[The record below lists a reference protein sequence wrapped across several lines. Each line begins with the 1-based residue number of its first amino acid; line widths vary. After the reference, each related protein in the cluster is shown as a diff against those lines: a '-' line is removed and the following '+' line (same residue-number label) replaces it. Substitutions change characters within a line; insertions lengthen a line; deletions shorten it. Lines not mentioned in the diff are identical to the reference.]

1 MARILVFNGSPKGER
16 SDTMHITRAFLRGM
30 EQAAS
35 QQIEEIRVIEKH
47 IEYCTGCF
55 TCMRNGGTCI
65 HRDDMQAILE
75 KILQSD
81 ILLFSFPLYCYG
93 MPAPLKALI
102 ERTLPLSSMAMRKV
116 EDRYEHVEQEDFS
129 HLKYV
134 MLSGCGFPGRENNFE
149 PAVLQ
154 FQRMFGKDSTILTV
168 AESPLFNVPSA
179 ECVTHPYLKL
189 VEQAGEA
196 YARTGEIPAALHR
209 ALAVPMIPENMYV
222 KIANGEK

>member
-1 MARILVFNGSPKGER
+1 M
-16 SDTMHITRAFLRGM
+16 
-30 EQAAS
+30 
-35 QQIEEIRVIEKH
+35 IEKH

-116 EDRYEHVEQEDFS
+116 EDRYEHVEQADFS

>member
-116 EDRYEHVEQEDFS
+116 EDRYEHVEQADFS

-154 FQRMFGKDSTILTV
+154 FQ
-168 AESPLFNVPSA
+168 LFNVPSA

-196 YARTGEIPAALHR
+196 YARTGEIPAALR
-209 ALAVPMIPENMYV
+209 QALAVPMIPENMYV